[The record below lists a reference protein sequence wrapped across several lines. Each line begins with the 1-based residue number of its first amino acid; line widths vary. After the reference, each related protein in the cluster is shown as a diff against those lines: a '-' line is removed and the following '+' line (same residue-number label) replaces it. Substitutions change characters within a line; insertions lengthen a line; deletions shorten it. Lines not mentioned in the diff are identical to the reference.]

1 MTFEQFLT
9 LTDLI
14 QKKDL
19 ATTIDALEETLAATQ
34 LINWEELIKTTH
46 TTSAISN
53 AESVQS
59 SLDELI
65 KRYGPIDPLLMLDL
79 KQTEGN
85 MFEMVAGAVARPA
98 NHK

>member
-14 QKKDL
+14 QEKDF
-19 ATTIDALEETLAATQ
+19 ATTIDALDETLAATQ
-34 LINWEELIKTTH
+34 LINWEKLIKTTH
-46 TTSAISN
+46 AASAISN
-53 AESVQS
+53 AKSVQS

-79 KQTEGN
+79 K
-85 MFEMVAGAVARPA
+85 
-98 NHK
+98 